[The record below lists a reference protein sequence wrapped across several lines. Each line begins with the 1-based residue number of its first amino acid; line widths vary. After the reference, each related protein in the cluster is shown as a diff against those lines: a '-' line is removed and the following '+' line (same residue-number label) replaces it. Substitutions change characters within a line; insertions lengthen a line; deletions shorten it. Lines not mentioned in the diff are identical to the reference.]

1 MTRLSLS
8 AALVAACLLAVA
20 PSAASAASPAVWLC
34 KPGLANNP
42 CTSGLTS
49 TVLPVSG
56 EPTRETARP
65 ARTAKIDCFYV
76 YPTVSDQPGVNAT
89 RAKDPEVK
97 AIARFQ
103 AARFSQH
110 CRVFAPVY
118 RQLTLRAIATPRNLA
133 SKARQTAYADVRD
146 AWREYL
152 RRHNK
157 GRGVVLVGHSQG
169 TYMLRELVKREIDR
183 TASVRRR
190 LVSAL
195 LIGGNVEVRKGSD
208 RGGDF
213 RNVPA
218 CRSARQLGCVV
229 GYSMFDQLPAPDARF
244 ARTAASGREILCTN
258 PASLGGGSGAVDAY
272 TPTAAFPGTIGAV
285 LRASI
290 TIPRAAT
297 PWLKFPARATAQ
309 CVKRGGAVWLDIRQ
323 RPNDP
328 RPVFTPELGP
338 TWGLHLG
345 DINIAYGQLTDLV
358 RRQSAAYL
366 RRSRG

>member
-1 MTRLSLS
+1 MSRLSLLLTL
-8 AALVAACLLAVA
+8 AAACALGA
-20 PSAASAASPAVWLC
+20 PAAASAATPTTWLC
-34 KPGLANNP
+34 KPGLAADP

-49 TVLPVSG
+49 TVVPASG
-56 EPTRETARP
+56 GSTREVARA
-65 ARTAKIDCFYV
+65 ARSAKIDCFYV
-76 YPTVSDQPGVNAT
+76 YPTVSDQKRTNAT
-89 RAKDPEVK
+89 LARDPEVK

-118 RQLTLRAIATPRNLA
+118 RQLTLQAIAVPRGAGSRSRQLA
-133 SKARQTAYADVRD
+133 YGDVRD

-169 TYMLRELVKREIDR
+169 TFMLRELIKREIDPS
-183 TASVRRR
+183 ASARRK
-190 LVSAL
+190 LVSGL
-195 LIGGNVEVRKGSD
+195 LTGGNVEVRKGSD

-213 RNVPA
+213 RNVRA
-218 CRSARQLGCVV
+218 CRSATQLGCVV
-229 GYSMFDQLPAPDARF
+229 GYSMFDQRPAEDARF
-244 ARTAASGREILCTN
+244 GRTPTSGREILCTN
-258 PASLGGGSGAVDAY
+258 PAALGGGSGTLDTY
-272 TPTAAFPGTIGAV
+272 TPATPFPGTIGAV

-290 TIPRAAT
+290 TLPDAST
-297 PWLKFPARATAQ
+297 PWLKFPDRVTAR
-309 CVKRGGAVWLDIRQ
+309 CRKEGGAVWLHVEQ
-323 RPNDP
+323 PAGDP

-358 RRQSAAYL
+358 RRQAAAYA
-366 RRSRG
+366 RRSGG